1 MDKAKMVVGGK
12 PEPLNSYVLLN
23 SYILLPLCPT
33 APDYKPAD

>member
-1 MDKAKMVVGGK
+1 MVVGGK

-23 SYILLPLCPT
+23 SYILLALYPT